1 MGEFDRAL
9 LYLMMFALVATLP
22 RTTQT
27 ARMVL
32 IGIAAGATFVCIVG
46 LLTRVLPDVFPIAPN
61 VLDQRLSYPITY
73 WNGVGL
79 LAALAIVFAT
89 HFTCST
95 RERPAA
101 RVTGA
106 AVLPLLA
113 STLFFTF
120 SRASIVVMAVGVVL
134 YVVLAR
140 PRGFLP
146 ALIAVVPTTAI
157 AVIWSYD
164 ADLLAKPNPT
174 SDAAVDQGLEVFV
187 VLVLCSLAA
196 GAGCDTR

>member
-1 MGEFDRAL
+1 
-9 LYLMMFALVATLP
+9 MFALVATLP

-46 LLTRVLPDVFPIAPN
+46 LLTRVLPDVFPIAAN

-95 RERPAA
+95 REHPAA

-120 SRASIVVMAVGVVL
+120 SRASIVVMVVGVVL

-146 ALIAVVPTTAI
+146 ALIAVLPTNRDRGHLVVRRGPAREARSDDRRRCRPGARGLRGARALLARRRAGSLRADPASASTTA
-157 AVIWSYD
+157 S
-164 ADLLAKPNPT
+164 P
-174 SDAAVDQGLEVFV
+174 
-187 VLVLCSLAA
+187 
-196 GAGCDTR
+196 

>member
-1 MGEFDRAL
+1 ML
-9 LYLMMFALVATLP
+9 FALVATLP

-27 ARMVL
+27 ARTVL
-32 IGIAAGATFVCIVG
+32 IGIAAGATFVCVGG

-95 RERPAA
+95 REHPAA
-101 RVTGA
+101 RIVGA

-120 SRASIVVMAVGVVL
+120 SRASIVVMVVGSSSTWCWR
-134 YVVLAR
+134 AR
-140 PRGFLP
+140 ADSCPPASRSSRPPR
-146 ALIAVVPTTAI
+146 
-157 AVIWSYD
+157 S
-164 ADLLAKPNPT
+164 
-174 SDAAVDQGLEVFV
+174 
-187 VLVLCSLAA
+187 
-196 GAGCDTR
+196 R